1 MKNWMWILIGIIG
14 LAILLYL
21 ASDYEEIPH
30 ATIHVDT
37 TEVIIGGGSDGG
49 GSIPEMD
56 YEPKSYKKQPSEKF
70 LGKKFSVCL
79 QMVHEWPDAEIYE
92 IEHPH
97 EGIAK
102 MDFKVNRHN
111 HELSFLDDVCVADYI
126 IK

>member
-1 MKNWMWILIGIIG
+1 MWILIGVIG
-14 LAILLYL
+14 LAILIIL
-21 ASDYEEIPH
+21 ANDHEEIPH
-30 ATIHVDT
+30 ATIYVDT
-37 TEVIIGGGSDGG
+37 TTVTSGGGNNGG

-56 YEPKSYKKQPSEKF
+56 YEAKSFKKQPSEKF

-92 IEHPH
+92 IAHPH

-102 MDFKVNRHN
+102 MDFRVNRH
-111 HELSFLDDVCVADYI
+111 HHDLSFLDDICVSDNI